1 MTHHPIT
8 SDSIRS
14 VTEWHQL
21 ARPEPDA
28 RARGKRYS
36 KP

>member
-1 MTHHPIT
+1 MTDT
-8 SDSIRS
+8 LKSI
-14 VTEWHQL
+14 TEWHQL
-21 ARPEPDA
+21 ARPDPDA